1 MPFLQHLEELRR
13 TLIHILIAV
22 AIGATICWSVSSFVL
37 EWLITGTSGAAV
49 FIKPHGA
56 FLARL
61 KVALV
66 LGLLLTLPYVFYRVW
81 SFVGPG
87 LFPRERRVVLPGVLG
102 SVGLFYAGLTFSY
115 FVLTPIMVTVLIGFG
130 TTNLT
135 PQIDVHFLLDLVF
148 MTAVAC
154 GLTFQLPLFAA
165 FLTSVGV
172 VSPGFLKKYWR
183 HAIVGIFIAA
193 AVLTPADPLSQVI
206 LAVPLVLLYVV
217 SIGVSA
223 AIQRGK
229 QREKGE
235 AGNDAD
241 PEDLPPDP
249 DRSKED

>member
-22 AIGATICWSVSSFVL
+22 GIGAVVCWSVSKFVL
-37 EWLITGTSGAAV
+37 EWLISDTSGVAV

-66 LGLLLTLPYVFYRVW
+66 LGLLITLPYVFYRIW
-81 SFVGPG
+81 KFVGPG
-87 LFPRERRVVLPGVLG
+87 LFPRERKVVLPGVLG
-102 SVGLFYAGLTFSY
+102 SVGLFYLGLIFSY

-130 TTNLT
+130 TANLT

-154 GLTFQLPLFAA
+154 GLTFQLPLFSA

-172 VSPGFLKKYWR
+172 ISPEFLRKYWR
-183 HAIVGIFIAA
+183 HSIVGIFIAA

-206 LAVPLVLLYVV
+206 LAVPLVILYVV

-223 AIQRGK
+223 AIKRS
-229 QREKGE
+229 QRERQGREGE
-235 AGNDAD
+235 RGASEAESSGGSG
-241 PEDLPPDP
+241 P
-249 DRSKED
+249 